1 MILPISIFDLTQGAA
16 LDNSPPQNTNG
27 ALQVTPE
34 ITFDYTSVLAGRAS
48 SSHTRRAYAR
58 WVDRYLSNTAGLPL
72 TTGIDRDARMH
83 ALPLYAL
90 LPVMNPSSLRAWLGR
105 LSEEGQGK
113 QGLNQAR
120 AAIVTLASLLSE
132 SGWLD
137 DYSSAAMG
145 NVRTPRAEEG
155 QRPGHWLSLE
165 QLRLLMQAAET
176 IATTENQRS
185 RNRVV
190 MGMLCTMALRRE
202 ELSEAR
208 WSDLGTQNGRP
219 VMLVHGKG
227 SKTVYVDI
235 PRNVMQSMEE
245 WMNRVSPDPDSVLI
259 RRIWKGGRISDSGL
273 STDALWRIVSASAER
288 AGLGRVAPHDLR
300 RSIAGALQQSGQP
313 IDMISR
319 LLRHSNVAITERYL
333 SKLPQQ
339 NEGAVH
345 MADLL
350 GLE

>member
-1 MILPISIFDLTQGAA
+1 M
-16 LDNSPPQNTNG
+16 DNTPQNTIG

-58 WVDRYLSNTAGLPL
+58 WVDRYLSDTAGLPP
-72 TTGIDRDARMH
+72 TTGSDRSARMR
-83 ALPLYAL
+83 ALPLYAV

-105 LSEEGQGK
+105 LLDEGQGK

-165 QLRLLMQAAET
+165 QIRMLMQSAEQ
-176 IATTENQRS
+176 IATSDNQRL

-190 MGMLCTMALRRE
+190 MSMLCTMALRRE
-202 ELSEAR
+202 ELSDAR

-227 SKTVYVDI
+227 SKAVYVDI
-235 PRNVMQSMEE
+235 PRNVMTNMEV
-245 WMNRVSPDPDSVLI
+245 WMKRVSPEPDTPLI
-259 RRIWKGGRISDSGL
+259 RRIWKGGRISDGGL
-273 STDALWRIVSASAER
+273 STDALWRIVSTAAEE

-319 LLRHSNVAITERYL
+319 LLRHSNVAVTERYL

-339 NEGAVH
+339 NEGAVR